1 MKIAFAD
8 SSFYVA
14 LLISRDANHAKAK
27 TAARSWTGA
36 VVTTDYVLTEVANY
50 MAGNAKRRAKFGQL
64 HAELEADPNT
74 RIIESS
80 HELWSR
86 GVNLYL
92 QRPDKE
98 WSLTDCI
105 SFVVMEEH
113 GLHEA
118 LTADHHFEQA
128 GFKVLLGQQH

>member
-14 LLISRDANHAKAK
+14 LLISRDANYAKAE
-27 TAARSWTGA
+27 AAAHSWTGA
-36 VVTTDYVLTEVANY
+36 VVTTEYVLTEVANY
-50 MAGNAKRRAKFGQL
+50 LAGNAKRRERFGQL
-64 HAELEADPNT
+64 RADLEADPNT

-86 GVNLYL
+86 RAKLYL
-92 QRPDKE
+92 QRADKE

-113 GLHEA
+113 DLHEA

-128 GFKVLLGQQH
+128 GFAVRLQP

>member
-1 MKIAFAD
+1 MIIAFAD

-14 LLISRDANHAKAK
+14 LLISRDSNHAKAK
-27 TAARSWTGA
+27 TAAHSWTGA
-36 VVTTDYVLTEVANY
+36 IVTTEYVLTEVANHL
-50 MAGNAKRRAKFGQL
+50 AGNAKSRERFGQL
-64 HAELEADPNT
+64 RAYLEADPNT

-86 GVNLYL
+86 GANLYL

-98 WSLTDCI
+98 WSLTDCT

-128 GFKVLLGQQH
+128 GFTVLLKP